1 MFDISFPEIVLCLVV
16 ALVVLGPERLPVVA
30 RTLGRWVGHAKSYM
44 RNLSA
49 ELERET
55 QVSDLKRQLEEARRA
70 LTEHVNAG
78 EGAVRKF
85 ASGSEDTV
93 RKAVEDVST
102 DIKKP

>member
-1 MFDISFPEIVLCLVV
+1 MFDISFPEIALCLVV

-30 RTLGRWVGHAKSYM
+30 RTLGRWVGHARSYM

-55 QVSDLKRQLEEARRA
+55 QVSDLKRQLDEARRA
-70 LTEHVNAG
+70 LTEHVSAG
-78 EGAVRKF
+78 EDAMRKF
-85 ASGSEDTV
+85 AASSEDTA
-93 RKAVEDVST
+93 RKTTADIHA